1 MKKLVLIDGH
11 AIIHRAYHALPMLT
25 TREGQPVNAV
35 YGFATMILKVIET
48 MQPTHMAVAFDL
60 PVQTFRHETYV
71 AYQSHRPRADDGLR
85 SQVQLVKDLVEA
97 AGIAQYSAPGF
108 EADDVLGTLAT
119 LAVQRTKNKGQRGG
133 DFDEVVIVTGDRDIL
148 QLVNKRVKV
157 FMPTKGLSEGR
168 TMDEAGVL
176 DYLGVRPDQIIE
188 YKALVGD
195 SSDNYPGVPGVG
207 PKTAIG
213 LIQKHGTVKE
223 IYKKLDVGRQWRAS
237 PSAGDG
243 KLDNEVGNERLV
255 QKLRDGREGAEIS
268 HKLATIV
275 CDVDIK
281 ADFSAM
287 KVVDVAKRKEF
298 LAKLKEFNF
307 RSLYKR
313 MTGDEL
319 RVEEQESVR
328 VKEKNQQMGLLDP
341 DSIGV
346 DN

>member
-1 MKKLVLIDGH
+1 MGKTPKKLVLIDGH

-35 YGFATMILKVIET
+35 YGFATMILKVIEI

-108 EADDVLGTLAT
+108 EADDVLGTLAKE
-119 LAVQRTKNKGQRGG
+119 AVEHK
-133 DFDEVVIVTGDRDIL
+133 FDEVVIVTGDRDIL

-207 PKTAIG
+207 HKTAIG
-213 LIQKHGTVKE
+213 LIQKHGTVAE
-223 IYKKLDVGRQWRAS
+223 IYR
-237 PSAGDG
+237 

-281 ADFSAM
+281 ADFLAM

-319 RVEEQESVR
+319 RTEAN
-328 VKEKNQQMGLLDP
+328 KAIEKPVGDQMDLLD
-341 DSIGV
+341 
-346 DN
+346 N

>member
-60 PVQTFRHETYV
+60 PAQTFRQETY
-71 AYQSHRPRADDGLR
+71 ALYQSKRPKLDEELR
-85 SQVQLVKDLVEA
+85 SQVQLVNDLVKA
-97 AGIAQYSAPGF
+97 AGIAQYSVPGF

-119 LAVQRTKNKGQRGG
+119 LAVQRTKNSGQRGG
-133 DFDEVVIVTGDRDIL
+133 GFDEVVIVTGDRDIL
-148 QLVNKRVKV
+148 QLVNKKVKV

-168 TMDEAGVL
+168 IMDEAGVL
-176 DYLGVRPDQIIE
+176 DYLGVRPNQIIE

-195 SSDNYPGVPGVG
+195 SSDNYPGVPGIG
-207 PKTAIG
+207 PKTAIN
-213 LIQKHGTVKE
+213 LIQEFGTVEK
-223 IYKKLDVGRQWRAS
+223 IYKNLGKVPDKVKNKLELGR
-237 PSAGDG
+237 
-243 KLDNEVGNERLV
+243 K
-255 QKLRDGREGAEIS
+255 GAEIS

-281 ADFSAM
+281 VDFEKM

-313 MTGDEL
+313 MTGEELGTVASKVDEKL
-319 RVEEQESVR
+319 ISD
-328 VKEKNQQMGLLDP
+328 QMDLLD
-341 DSIGV
+341 
-346 DN
+346 N

>member
-71 AYQSHRPRADDGLR
+71 AYQSHRPRADDGLC

-119 LAVQRTKNKGQRGG
+119 LAVQRTKGNGQRGG
-133 DFDEVVIVTGDRDIL
+133 GFDEVVIVTGDRDIL
-148 QLVNKRVKV
+148 QLVNKNVKV
-157 FMPTKGLSEGR
+157 FMPTKGLSDGR

-176 DYLGVRPDQIIE
+176 DYLGVWPNQIIE

-195 SSDNYPGVPGVG
+195 SSDNYPGVPGIG
-207 PKTAIG
+207 PKTAIS
-213 LIQKHGTVKE
+213 LIQEFGTVEK
-223 IYKKLDVGRQWRAS
+223 IYKNLGKVPDKVKNKLE
-237 PSAGDG
+237 
-243 KLDNEVGNERLV
+243 L
-255 QKLRDGREGAEIS
+255 GREGAEIS

-281 ADFSAM
+281 VDFEKM

-313 MTGDEL
+313 MTGEELGTVANKVDEKL
-319 RVEEQESVR
+319 VSD
-328 VKEKNQQMGLLDP
+328 QMDLLD
-341 DSIGV
+341 
-346 DN
+346 N